1 MELNING
8 GKALVERITALDRS
22 TAPEADQLQEAWD
35 LIGLKAP
42 DHDQLPSIVS
52 SYDRYISDYN
62 PKDEWVLR
70 WLLKRLGSSSG
81 VDQFCDRYEAWFLLA
96 LLVGRLPVKPLA
108 RLLHGTVLLT
118 NILNTIQRQRTAL
131 ASTISDVPGD
141 PGISERQS
149 QMASFPRGKRDA
161 DKPIARS
168 IDTRFDSGYAKSYLF
183 SIAFALKALQAKIS
197 QNSVGPGAL
206 AAQHVS
212 IALQCTSETAAKVLG
227 SCCWVALHLLNEGI
241 NSIVDRSEKFESIVE
256 PFLVVWQNR
265 KCHEEGEVAL
275 FEAVSSD
282 QPFRRRCLLTGRSAY
297 LHNSASSRFPSF
309 GSCCQTKS
317 GPKTSSKL

>member
-96 LLVGRLPVKPLA
+96 LLVGRLPVKSLA

-131 ASTISDVPGD
+131 ASTISDVRGGPGN
-141 PGISERQS
+141 SEWQS
-149 QMASFPRGKRDA
+149 QMANFPRGKRDA
-161 DKPIARS
+161 EKSIACS
-168 IDTRFDSGYAKSYLF
+168 IDTRLDSGYAESHLF
-183 SIAFALKALQAKIS
+183 SIAFALTALQAKIS

-212 IALQCTSETAAKVLG
+212 IALQGTSETAAKALG
-227 SCCWVALHLLNEGI
+227 SCVWVTLHLLREGTHSTI
-241 NSIVDRSEKFESIVE
+241 DESEKFESIVE
-256 PFLVVWQNR
+256 PFLVVWQSR
-265 KCHEEGEVAL
+265 KHLEEGNVAL
-275 FEAVSSD
+275 IEGVCPNQSVWC
-282 QPFRRRCLLTGRSAY
+282 RYLLTGHSAY
-297 LHNSASSRFPSF
+297 LHNSVSSRCPGF
-309 GSCCQTKS
+309 GSCCQTIS
-317 GPKTSSKL
+317 ALRTSSKL